1 MSMNLN
7 LGETLRDASD
17 DEIRDFILATLLE
30 LLDLASFL
38 REKKELSINDL
49 H

>member
-17 DEIRDFILATLLE
+17 EEIKDFILATLLE

-38 REKKELSINDL
+38 REKKELSINGL

>member
-17 DEIRDFILATLLE
+17 EEIRDFILATLLE

-38 REKKELSINDL
+38 REKEELSINGL

>member
-7 LGETLRDASD
+7 LGETLKDASEE
-17 DEIRDFILATLLE
+17 EIRDFILATLLE

-38 REKKELSINDL
+38 REKKELSINGL

>member
-17 DEIRDFILATLLE
+17 EEIRDFILATLIE

-38 REKKELSINDL
+38 REKKELSINGL